1 MLFKSSIVCRG
12 FILVLFCSSACV
24 CWFVSLLIVFYL
36 FTCVY
41 LSFVCLCHSVSTSL
55 CHRVI
60 GTFPETIYMY
70 FFFYYT
76 GTVLPVKNDSD
87 VMFCLQSY
95 RGLKLLDQLCI
106 NPIHRI

>member
-70 FFFYYT
+70 FFFIILVLSCQSRV
-76 GTVLPVKNDSD
+76 TVTSCFVYKVIKDLN
-87 VMFCLQSY
+87 C
-95 RGLKLLDQLCI
+95 
-106 NPIHRI
+106 